1 MLKSGSL
8 SNFISHVKTLKIILW
23 NNFLFTMWT
32 SILPAKLGRKIKNHL
47 LPLHLNL
54 AFLTIKIYFI
64 NYTSYISK
72 EPLLI
77 ISSDIL
83 KDIKHLLKYKPGEVS
98 LFTKTGKNIIMKEW
112 TFFVCLILVFVSCS
126 CARMLIASLLKGGC
140 FFLCCLSFPKALFP
154 HRSQGT
160 ICLFFWQEFLPIVL
174 HPGGF
179 QLGLLLPLFPCSSSK
194 ICPVTTLVGPWSVTV
209 PANPSASLV
218 PFVISHHD
226 CNLAFFFSAR
236 IC

>member
-1 MLKSGSL
+1 
-8 SNFISHVKTLKIILW
+8 
-23 NNFLFTMWT
+23 
-32 SILPAKLGRKIKNHL
+32 
-47 LPLHLNL
+47 
-54 AFLTIKIYFI
+54 
-64 NYTSYISK
+64 
-72 EPLLI
+72 
-77 ISSDIL
+77 
-83 KDIKHLLKYKPGEVS
+83 
-98 LFTKTGKNIIMKEW
+98 MKGW

-179 QLGLLLPLFPCSSSK
+179 QLGLLLSLFPCSSSK

-226 CNLAFFFSAR
+226 CNLAFFFQRQDLLISPSLGCYLILYTIDR
-236 IC
+236 QNVEPNLSQNCDFSFPPTSHFWIVTFQPVLRHDV